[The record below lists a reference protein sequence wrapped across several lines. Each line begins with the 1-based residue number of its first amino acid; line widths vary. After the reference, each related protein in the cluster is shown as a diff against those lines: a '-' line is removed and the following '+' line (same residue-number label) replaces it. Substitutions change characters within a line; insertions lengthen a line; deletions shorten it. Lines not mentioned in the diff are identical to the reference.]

1 VDLDGDDE
9 VEDICYCTGR
19 LLEDYSVHVTPVC
32 VSFPKTTIKCYR

>member
-19 LLEDYSVHVTPVC
+19 LLEDYSVHVTLHLF
-32 VSFPKTTIKCYR
+32 VSRSLKQQ